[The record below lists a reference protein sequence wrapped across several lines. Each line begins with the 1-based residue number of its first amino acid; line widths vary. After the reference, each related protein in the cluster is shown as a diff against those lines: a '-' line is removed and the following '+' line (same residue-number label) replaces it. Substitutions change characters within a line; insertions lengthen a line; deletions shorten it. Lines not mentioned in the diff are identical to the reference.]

1 MDTRRPTQRDIA
13 RETGLTQATV
23 SMALNNHPHISGET
37 RSRVLEAARQLGYR
51 PDPYLSGLSAYRK
64 RIRPA
69 RFHATIAWLS
79 NDPHA
84 IGWRRS
90 TTFRGYYKGASERAS
105 QLGYQLEEHRL
116 LSPDMTP
123 QRMVQL
129 LEARNIPG
137 LLLAPQPVSNQ
148 SLDFDFRNFSCV
160 TFGYTL
166 ARPRLHIVTLHQFRA
181 MKTAF
186 RKLLE
191 MGYERPGLALARE
204 SDLRADN
211 NWSAAFLSE
220 QQPLRQRQ
228 RVPPLL
234 TSTFNQETFCRWF
247 NKHRPDVVLTIWRE
261 VLEWLRVDGKQV
273 PGDTSLI
280 LLSVPDPGGSFCG
293 IWENP
298 EVIGSRA
305 VEFLIDLI
313 HRGEHGIPALPL
325 CQLVD
330 GSWIDGKTAPDRRH

>member
-1 MDTRRPTQRDIA
+1 
-13 RETGLTQATV
+13 
-23 SMALNNHPHISGET
+23 LNNHVNISEET
-37 RSRVLEAARQLGYR
+37 RSRVLEAAQKLGYR

-64 RIRPA
+64 QIRPA
-69 RFHATIAWLS
+69 KFRATLAWLS
-79 NDPHA
+79 NDTE
-84 IGWRRS
+84 GTDWRKS
-90 TTFRGYYKGASERAS
+90 TTFRAYYKGASERAS

-116 LSPDMTP
+116 RSRDMTP

-129 LEARNIPG
+129 LGARNIPG
-137 LLLAPQPVSNQ
+137 LLLAPQPAPNQ
-148 SLDFDFRNFSCV
+148 SLDFDFRNFSSV

-186 RKLLE
+186 GKLLE
-191 MGYERPGLALARE
+191 MGYQRPGLALAKQ

-220 QQPLRQRQ
+220 QQQLRRRQ

-234 TSTFNQETFCRWF
+234 TNTFNQDTFCRWF
-247 NKHRPDVVLTIWRE
+247 NRHRPDVVLTIWKE
-261 VLEWLRVDGKQV
+261 VLDWLKADGKQV
-273 PGDTSLI
+273 PGDTGVI

-298 EVIGSRA
+298 EVIGSRG

-313 HRGEHGIPALPL
+313 HRGEHGIPSLPL

-330 GSWIDGKTAPDRRH
+330 GSWIDGKTAPGRR